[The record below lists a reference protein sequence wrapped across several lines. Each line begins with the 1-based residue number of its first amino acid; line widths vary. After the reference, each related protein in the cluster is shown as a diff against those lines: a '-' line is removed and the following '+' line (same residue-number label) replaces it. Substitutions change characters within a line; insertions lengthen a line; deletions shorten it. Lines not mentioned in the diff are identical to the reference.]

1 MLRMDYARLGC
12 SDFLTL
18 WFYTYVDRTGY
29 CQTQNES
36 NQSFDWILSSKSHF
50 NLVFFRFLFLSEELR
65 ESPQNRKRS
74 HSILCS
80 HSDNMNGIY
89 FAIGLN

>member
-1 MLRMDYARLGC
+1 MDYARLGC

-18 WFYTYVDRTGY
+18 RFYTYVDRTGY
-29 CQTQNES
+29 CKTQNES
-36 NQSFDWILSSKSHF
+36 NQSFDWILSAKSHF
-50 NLVFFRFLFLSEELR
+50 NLVFFFQFLFSSEIELR
-65 ESPQNRKRS
+65 ESPQNRKHS